1 MKKFQTE
8 RENLKQYFAN
18 FEGKI
23 CLISDIWTSLMHR
36 GFLCISAHYIDSE

>member
-8 RENLKQYFAN
+8 RENFKKYFEN

-23 CLISDIWTSLMHR
+23 CLTYDIWTSLMHR
-36 GFLCISAHYIDSE
+36 CFLCITAHNIDSE